1 MFALK
6 RAFACFLICEEFR
19 ELSTFLQVAKLQS
32 FSKAAKVLGYSQAA
46 VTIQIKQLE
55 QELGAHLFDR
65 IGKQTTLTHQGS
77 VFYEYAASIIRDMAQ
92 AKDAVSHPQKLTG
105 RLCIG
110 TIESICASIFP
121 NLLTEYHKRHPEVN
135 ISIRTDSPDQL
146 LEQINSNQLDLVYFM
161 DKRVYDVKW
170 EKVLEEPEDIVFAAT
185 PDHPLAQRDEPL
197 ELDEILSYPFVLTEK
212 DASYRLLLEQYLAAM
227 GKHLDPYLEIGNTDF
242 ILQFLRQNTGV
253 TFLPHFTVER
263 SVKEGYLRILPVKR
277 FAIRTWRQ
285 LLYHKDKW
293 VTREMA
299 EFIKLAQEL
308 S

>member
-1 MFALK
+1 
-6 RAFACFLICEEFR
+6 
-19 ELSTFLQVAKLQS
+19 
-32 FSKAAKVLGYSQAA
+32 
-46 VTIQIKQLE
+46 
-55 QELGAHLFDR
+55 
-65 IGKQTTLTHQGS
+65 
-77 VFYEYAASIIRDMAQ
+77 MAQ

-197 ELDEILSYPFVLTEK
+197 ELDEILPILLFLLKRCQLPPALRAVSGCYGQ
-212 DASYRLLLEQYLAAM
+212 ASGSLS
-227 GKHLDPYLEIGNTDF
+227 GDWKH
-242 ILQFLRQNTGV
+242 
-253 TFLPHFTVER
+253 
-263 SVKEGYLRILPVKR
+263 
-277 FAIRTWRQ
+277 
-285 LLYHKDKW
+285 
-293 VTREMA
+293 
-299 EFIKLAQEL
+299 
-308 S
+308 

>member
-1 MFALK
+1 MKLLEERIRKDGIVKEGNVLKVDSFLNHQMDIELFNQMGAEWARLFADCPVTKILTVE
-6 RAFACFLICEEFR
+6 ASGIGIACVAAQHFHVPVVFAKK
-19 ELSTFLQVAKLQS
+19 AKSLNIDGEVYATKIQS
-32 FSKAAKVLGYSQAA
+32 F
-46 VTIQIKQLE
+46 
-55 QELGAHLFDR
+55 
-65 IGKQTTLTHQGS
+65 TH
-77 VFYEYAASIIRDMAQ
+77 
-92 AKDAVSHPQKLTG
+92 
-105 RLCIG
+105 
-110 TIESICASIFP
+110 
-121 NLLTEYHKRHPEVN
+121 
-135 ISIRTDSPDQL
+135 
-146 LEQINSNQLDLVYFM
+146 
-161 DKRVYDVKW
+161 KRVYDVKW

>member
-1 MFALK
+1 M
-6 RAFACFLICEEFR
+6 EFR

-55 QELGAHLFDR
+55 QELGVHLFDR
-65 IGKQTTLTHQGS
+65 IGKQTTLTHQGT
-77 VFYEYAASIIRDMAQ
+77 VFYEYAASITRDMAQ

-110 TIESICASIFP
+110 TIESICAAIFP
-121 NLLTEYHKRHPEVN
+121 SLLTEYHRRHPDVN

-170 EKVLEEPEDIVFAAT
+170 EKVLEEPEEIIFAAT
-185 PDHPLAQRDEPL
+185 PDHPLAQYNEPL
-197 ELDEILSYPFVLTEK
+197 ELDEVLSYPFVLTEK
-212 DASYRLLLEQYLAAM
+212 DASYRLILDQYLAAI

-242 ILQFLRQNTGV
+242 ILQFLKQNTGV
-253 TFLPHFTVER
+253 TFLPHFTVEQ
-263 SVKEGYLRILPVKR
+263 SVKEGYLRILPVQH
-277 FAIRTWRQ
+277 FAICTWRQ